1 MVREGNFRKLGVLVI
16 DTKDDVEIVKEI
28 LMDKGIAVKEV
39 SITGKDKSLELW
51 IRDSYGI

>member
-51 IRDSYGI
+51 IRDRIE

>member
-1 MVREGNFRKLGVLVI
+1 MVREGNFRKLGVLII

-51 IRDSYGI
+51 LRDRIE